1 MHYKKDLHGKL
12 TYLEK
17 HCWEPIRVIQR
28 LLKRLISAEELSIR
42 QGRDRDGN
50 ELFYVHDRTTGQHH
64 VFFSE
69 TDLRRWIDQRYY
81 SDARPPYLNQAHHRQ
96 RWLR

>member
-1 MHYKKDLHGKL
+1 MKHEKYIHSKIV
-12 TYLEK
+12 YLEK
-17 HCWEPIRVIQR
+17 HCWDPIRAARR
-28 LLKRLISAEELSIR
+28 LLKRLISTEELSIR

-50 ELFYVHDRTTGQHH
+50 ELFYVCDRTTGQHH

-69 TDLRRWIDQRYY
+69 ADLRSWIDQRYY
-81 SDARPPYLNQAHHRQ
+81 SDARPPNLDQAYHRQ